1 MIHRLQDN
9 SSVLS
14 NHEEDNDS
22 MISEDEEDD
31 MILAKNKLKTKQVT
45 EKLSVY
51 HEDHCELVSK
61 TTATAKPEETTIQ
74 DGRYNSH
81 CKINLRAIV
90 L

>member
-1 MIHRLQDN
+1 
-9 SSVLS
+9 
-14 NHEEDNDS
+14 

-31 MILAKNKLKTKQVT
+31 IVLAKNKLKTKQVT

-90 L
+90 LLN